1 MINLPTAAQL
11 QTPATPSA
19 QGLASSIVSN
29 NQKVMG
35 IANQAASEVNKVIQE
50 RNDEQQNAAFSKVNN
65 VMHDFDAANAGKEY
79 YTGDEIPDDLDF
91 KKTEIQIDADGNEV
105 EVVRERIP
113 AYEIQAAMRDKYHRK
128 AIAAAAADIESPSR
142 RTLFM
147 QQMEERANS
156 QNIRYLER
164 SAAEQTESIRRQ
176 QNEDFTQS
184 LLNRDYETAAYIA
197 HNFNGSDTERQEKAR
212 NVRYMM
218 EADSYADAMSED
230 DVGRM
235 QSALKFLS
243 KDGYAGELNEPQRL
257 ATIDQ
262 LKARI
267 NLVNKRNE
275 ASYQGR
281 LTLLGVEVDR
291 TIDALESGE
300 MVSPQHQARLF
311 AQIQAAKDAGLISSE
326 DSSWVKRTAFF
337 SEAATYSP
345 DLVQF
350 KSKPLQEQEAV
361 IREMRNSAVSGS
373 DYHKLDIYTKN
384 HENAKSM
391 LNSDPLMYGAQTG
404 IIDLQPFD
412 FADPAASLVKRQNDV
427 ASMKSQYGD
436 SMVPAFFT
444 KQEAMEFSR
453 VVQDAP
459 VKDQMRMLSIINGQ
473 LSKDNANAVRSQLM
487 GNGGG
492 VLAVASDAL
501 DSNQPYVAEKILMG
515 RNALKEVPEAFKS
528 WDTDAS
534 PLVLSEIGN
543 AYSASPATMGQ
554 VMESI
559 KAAYAAQTVNEGDF
573 SGTINSKRLKSVI
586 KEVTGGLIK
595 IGSSTIVSPD
605 RNMDENKFDSWLR
618 DVQPK
623 YLDTLGGVKGYNGR
637 AGVMA
642 LHTQVSNGDV
652 TMVNVGKDKY
662 LLRGEN
668 GFLVKRDDPSSV
680 FILQYNPDAVY
691 GSKW

>member
-19 QGLASSIVSN
+19 QGLASSIISN

-35 IANQAASEVNKVIQE
+35 IANQAASEMNKVIQE

-79 YTGDEIPDDLDF
+79 YMGDEIPDDLDF

-197 HNFNGSDTERQEKAR
+197 HNFNGSDTERREKAR

-230 DVGRM
+230 DIGRM

-267 NLVNKRNE
+267 NLINKRNE
-275 ASYQGR
+275 AAYQGR

-311 AQIQAAKDAGLISSE
+311 AQIQAAKDAGLISGE

-350 KSKPLQEQEAV
+350 KSKPLQEQEAI

-453 VVQDAP
+453 AVQDAP

-501 DSNQPYVAEKILMG
+501 DSNQPFIAEKILMG
-515 RNALKEVPEAFKS
+515 RDALREVPEAFKS
-528 WDTDAS
+528 WDIDAT

-559 KAAYAAQTVNEGDF
+559 KAAYAAQTISDGDF
-573 SGTINSKRLKSVI
+573 SGVVNSKRLKSAI

-605 RNMDENKFDSWLR
+605 RNVDDRKFDSWLR

-623 YLDTLGGVKGYNGR
+623 YLDTLGGIKGYSGR

-642 LHTQVSNGDV
+642 LHTQVSKGDV

-668 GFLVKRDDPSSV
+668 GFLVKKDDPSNV